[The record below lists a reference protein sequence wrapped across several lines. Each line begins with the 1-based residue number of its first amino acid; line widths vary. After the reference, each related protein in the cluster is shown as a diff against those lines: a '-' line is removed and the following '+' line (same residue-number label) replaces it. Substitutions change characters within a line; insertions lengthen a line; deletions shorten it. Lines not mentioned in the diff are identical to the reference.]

1 MVCPSRRSFITGITL
16 FVAASP
22 AIVRASSIMPV
33 KKIISPWTDRLIIE
47 AKANYVYIKPS
58 VGMISTEEDW
68 RQAKLYAANLKMPHA
83 PPAAP
88 TAPARR
94 AALPF
99 FPTPPSELPAEFE
112 ILAACRA

>member
-33 KKIISPWTDRLIIE
+33 KKIISPWTGRLIVDVKT
-47 AKANYVYIKPS
+47 AYVYIRPR
-58 VGMISTEEDW
+58 VGMTSTEEDW
-68 RQAKLYAANLKMPHA
+68 EQAKLYAANLEMPHV
-83 PPAAP
+83 PPAAR

-112 ILAACRA
+112 ILGLS